1 MKKRQATERNSAVEA
16 AHVAE
21 WVRLLGKKPD
31 LSFVRREI
39 EILAHHEAAH
49 VAARMFTGLE
59 VTHITLVSVMPDAA
73 SNSLGRE
80 RSERNFSELTLEA
93 AHWPLKRSR
102 GRSLL
107 LHCLAGVGA
116 ENRLKNEGRGA
127 LAEEVLYQDCETWEE
142 EGSDFYRAKKIAGLL
157 ARPGAPAHRVLELAA
172 TWTEEMIAMPAV
184 WTAVERIAAMLLE
197 SGEIDDIDE
206 ICKVCNGIID
216 GAHRLPR
223 WRRRI
228 YFTAAEIRGMS
239 GD

>member
-1 MKKRQATERNSAVEA
+1 MKKRRAAKRNPAVEA

-21 WVRLLGKKPD
+21 WVRLIGKKPN

-39 EILAHHEAAH
+39 EIIAHHEAAH

-59 VTHITLVSVMPDAA
+59 IGHITLVSIMPDAA
-73 SNSLGRE
+73 SNTLGRE

-93 AHWPLKRSR
+93 APWPFKRSR

-142 EGSDFYRAKKIAGLL
+142 EGSDFYRAKKIAEIL
-157 ARPGAPAHRVLELAA
+157 ARPGVPAHRVLELAA
-172 TWTEEMIAMPAV
+172 IWTEEIIALPPV

-197 SGEIDDIDE
+197 EGEIDDIGQ
-206 ICKVCNGIID
+206 IFKVCDGFID
-216 GAHRLPR
+216 SAYRLPR
-223 WRRRI
+223 WRRRL
-228 YFTAAEIRGMS
+228 YLTAAEIRAMS
-239 GD
+239 AD